1 MIIYNTMPQVIFK
14 MWNVTECSACS
25 KYNVTMQ
32 ATAVIC

>member
-14 MWNVTECSACS
+14 MWNATECSAC
-25 KYNVTMQ
+25 YNVTMQ